1 MTRPDLRAVID
12 ASRGADD
19 PADADRQRVRSAL
32 VAKLG
37 AAALVT
43 TAATASSS
51 SIAAAATKSA
61 AAVAARYLAALALT
75 GALGAGAVVTYR
87 TRHPA
92 PTTVTAPA
100 PTRRE
105 VRAPVAPRV
114 IAAPVEAPPP
124 RVVAPVETPQTVA
137 RARPARAEAEGI
149 ESVPFEAPSD
159 ITAEVNALA
168 EARAALEAGDAERSL
183 RVLEGYAAQHP
194 GGSMRIEREAAR
206 LIAQCRLGRARELE
220 VTSFLTH
227 RASSPLAAR
236 VASACGR

>member
-12 ASRGADD
+12 ASRGTDDPDADD
-19 PADADRQRVRSAL
+19 RARVRNAL
-32 VAKLG
+32 VTKLG

-51 SIAAAATKSA
+51 SIAAAATKSVA
-61 AAVAARYLAALALT
+61 VVAARYLAALALT
-75 GALGAGAVVTYR
+75 SALGAGAVVTYR
-87 TRHPA
+87 TRHHAPTPA
-92 PTTVTAPA
+92 PIAA
-100 PTRRE
+100 PTRRV
-105 VRAPVAPRV
+105 VRAPAAPRV
-114 IAAPVEAPPP
+114 ITAPVEAPPP
-124 RVVAPVETPQTVA
+124 QVIAPVETPPTVV
-137 RARPARAEAEGI
+137 RARPARPEAEGI

-159 ITAEVNALA
+159 IRAEVNALE
-168 EARAALEAGDAERSL
+168 EAYAALEAGDAERSL
-183 RVLEGYAAQHP
+183 RVLEDYAAQHP

-236 VASACGR
+236 VARACGR